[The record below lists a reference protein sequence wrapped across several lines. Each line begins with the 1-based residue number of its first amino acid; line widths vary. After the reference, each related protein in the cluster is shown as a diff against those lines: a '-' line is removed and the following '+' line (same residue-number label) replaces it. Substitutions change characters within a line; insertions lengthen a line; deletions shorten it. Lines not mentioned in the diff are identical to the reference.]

1 MFIISLVW
9 RLGKVVINVR
19 YVKKFIVEVVFVV
32 IGGKVLM
39 VGKIFNVIW
48 KIEGGFNIGYVVIK
62 FNIIEYILKVEF

>member
-1 MFIISLVW
+1 M
-9 RLGKVVINVR
+9 VINVR

-62 FNIIEYILKVEF
+62 FIIIEYMLKVEF

>member
-62 FNIIEYILKVEF
+62 FIIKEYMLKVEF

>member
-9 RLGKVVINVR
+9 ILGKVVINVR

-62 FNIIEYILKVEF
+62 FIIIEYMLKVEF

>member
-32 IGGKVLM
+32 ICGKVLM

-62 FNIIEYILKVEF
+62 FIIIEYMLKVEF